1 MELSEHERKKRLRKR
16 LSNRNSR
23 EGSSVDAA
31 SNANMRQITLSR
43 DIRNSRDIK
52 TPNESIRGAF
62 DLKS

>member
-16 LSNRNSR
+16 LSNRHSR

-52 TPNESIRGAF
+52 TPNDSIRGGF